1 MFTRKDRKIAN
12 QKVMIERR
20 DILIKKQQEKI
31 TNLETLIATIDITA
45 SSNLYG
51 TDGKPYLGKIR
62 ELVRDYQSIN

>member
-12 QKVMIERR
+12 QKAMIENR
-20 DILIKKQQEKI
+20 DIVIRKQQEKI
-31 TNLETLIATIDITA
+31 TNLETLLTTIDITA

-62 ELVRDYQSIN
+62 ELVRDYQSLN